1 MLGAYVVGGA
11 QYIVVLREVAVLC
24 ARDAKVHDLDVA
36 VGQHHDV
43 LRLNVAVDD
52 LVLVG
57 DRKRGADLRAD
68 LRDLLWIEGAVALD
82 AALKVGTAQVLH
94 DDVVGIAILAPIVD
108 AHDIGGGET
117 CCCLGLLLKAGGEG
131 GVAGILRQHDL
142 DGNRAV
148 EDLILRTE
156 DGRHAARSHLIL
168 EEVSSPEDP
177 LFHSCS

>member
-1 MLGAYVVGGA
+1 M
-11 QYIVVLREVAVLC
+11 
-24 ARDAKVHDLDVA
+24 
-36 VGQHHDV
+36 
-43 LRLNVAVDD
+43 
-52 LVLVG
+52 
-57 DRKRGADLRAD
+57 
-68 LRDLLWIEGAVALD
+68 ALD
-82 AALKVGTAQVLH
+82 AALEVGAAQVLH
-94 DDVVGIAILAPIVD
+94 DDVIGVAVLAPIVD
-108 AHDIGGGET
+108 AHDIGGGQAG
-117 CCCLGLLLKAGGEG
+117 CCLGLLLKAGGEG

>member
-1 MLGAYVVGGA
+1 MGGS
-11 QYIVVLREVAVLC
+11 QHVVVLREVAVLGAC
-24 ARDAKVHDLDVA
+24 DAKIHDLDVA

-57 DRKRGADLRAD
+57 DRKRRADLRAD
-68 LRDLLWIEGAVALD
+68 LGDLLGVEGAVALD
-82 AALKVGTAQVLH
+82 AALKVGAAQVLH
-94 DDVVGIAILAPIVD
+94 DDVIGVAVLAPIVD

-117 CCCLGLLLKAGGEG
+117 GCCLGLLLKAGGEG

>member
-1 MLGAYVVGGA
+1 MGGS
-11 QYIVVLREVAVLC
+11 QHVVVLREVAVLG
-24 ARDAKVHDLDVA
+24 ARDAKVHHLDVA
-36 VGQHHDV
+36 VGQHHEV

-68 LRDLLWIEGAVALD
+68 LGDLLGVEGAVALD
-82 AALKVGTAQVLH
+82 AALKVGAAQVLH
-94 DDVVGIAILAPIVD
+94 DDVIGVAVFAPIVD

-117 CCCLGLLLKAGGEG
+117 GCCLGLLLKACGEG
-131 GVAGILRQHDL
+131 CVASILRQHDL
-142 DGNRAV
+142 DGYRAV
-148 EDLILRTE
+148 EDLVLRTE
-156 DGRHAARSHLIL
+156 DGRHAACPHLIL

>member
-1 MLGAYVVGGA
+1 MGGS
-11 QYIVVLREVAVLC
+11 QHVVVLCEVAVLGAC
-24 ARDAKVHDLDVA
+24 DAKIHYLDVA

-43 LRLNVAVDD
+43 LRLNVAVDN
-52 LVLVG
+52 LVLVC

-68 LRDLLWIEGAVALD
+68 LCDLLGIEGAVALD

-94 DDVVGIAILAPIVD
+94 DDVIGVAVLAPVVD
-108 AHDIGGGET
+108 AHDIGGGQAGR
-117 CCCLGLLLKAGGEG
+117 CLGLLLKAGGEG

-148 EDLILRTE
+148 EDLILCTE
-156 DGRHAARSHLIL
+156 DGRHTARSHLIL
-168 EEVSSPEDP
+168 KEVSSPEDP

>member
-1 MLGAYVVGGA
+1 MGGA
-11 QYIVVLREVAVLC
+11 QHVVILREVAVLGAC
-24 ARDAKVHDLDVA
+24 DAKIHDLDIA

-43 LRLNVAVDD
+43 LRLNVAVDN
-52 LVLVG
+52 LVLVC

-68 LRDLLWIEGAVALD
+68 LRDLLGIEGAVALD

-94 DDVVGIAILAPIVD
+94 DDVIGVAILAPVVD
-108 AHDIGGGET
+108 AHDIGGGQAGR
-117 CCCLGLLLKAGGEG
+117 CLGLLLKAGGEG

-148 EDLILRTE
+148 EDLILCTE
-156 DGRHAARSHLIL
+156 DGRHTARSHLIL